1 MRVISQK
8 ALRDFARQHAD
19 ADAPLRVWF
28 KLIKNG
34 SYNNLAELKRT
45 FPSVD
50 YVPLGKR
57 PFYVFNIGGNKYR
70 LVAAI
75 HFNVQKLF
83 IRYILTHAEYAQGD
97 WKK

>member
-1 MRVISQK
+1 VISQK

-19 ADAPLRVWF
+19 ADVPLRGWF

-34 SYNNLAELKRT
+34 SYWNLAELKRT

-50 YVPLGKR
+50 YVPVAKL

-70 LVAAI
+70 LIAAI
-75 HFNVQKLF
+75 HFNVQRLF
-83 IRYILTHAEYAQGD
+83 IRHILTHAEYDRGD